1 MSGSYSPMTV
11 WRVTVWKDGAVYDT
25 ETVATVWF
33 PMNELLKGKER
44 ENLLAEDCG
53 GEYLASLSTSHK
65 YDGAIK
71 RRENI
76 PEGERIW
83 ENGEVIVV

>member
-11 WRVTVWKDGAVYDT
+11 WRVTKDGVYDI
-25 ETVATVWF
+25 ETATVWF

-53 GEYLASLSTSHK
+53 GEYLASLATSHK